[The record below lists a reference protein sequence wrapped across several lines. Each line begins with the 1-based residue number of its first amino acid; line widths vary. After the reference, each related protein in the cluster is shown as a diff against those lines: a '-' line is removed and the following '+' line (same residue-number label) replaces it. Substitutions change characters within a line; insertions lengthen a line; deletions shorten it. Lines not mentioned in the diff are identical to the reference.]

1 MAFAGA
7 GRAALENRG
16 FMVPDVQAHSGTE
29 FARIGCGAGGVKVA
43 GL

>member
-1 MAFAGA
+1 VPNIEGLAM
-7 GRAALENRG
+7 RQR
-16 FMVPDVQAHSGTE
+16 VPDVHAHSGTE